1 MYIKGCS
8 SLPAFSPGV
17 FMSNRFLL
25 LGSLLFLS
33 SCAYALDKQIQDI
46 TILTPGAEDT
56 VCYMY
61 VEGLRYKV
69 HPPETVNISKSNQD
83 LIVDCLA
90 PQNRRRKVV
99 IEPALS
105 DHEFLNATNAGT
117 GAVWDYAANAMYTY
131 PSVIEVD
138 FTSARTSP
146 ESMPA
151 QNNPDIKQPEEY
163 KLEEFRPGLPV
174 LNSDRG
180 ATQTPILK
188 RQRVVPSEAYTD
200 GGISPY
206 EGPGTPPDKGDLS
219 GGDINSVIDGL
230 KTSTQSPAAAPAG
243 PPAPMPPGTDAPVQL
258 APAQ

>member
-1 MYIKGCS
+1 M
-8 SLPAFSPGV
+8 F
-17 FMSNRFLL
+17 NRFLL
-25 LGSLLFLS
+25 LGVLLCLS
-33 SCAYALDKQIQDI
+33 SCAYVLDRQIQDI

-56 VCYMY
+56 VCYVY

-69 HPPETVNISKSNQD
+69 HPPETVNISKSKDD

-117 GAVWDYAANAMYTY
+117 GAVWDYAANAMFTY
-131 PSVIEVD
+131 PDIVEVD

-146 ESMPA
+146 ESLPA

-163 KLEEFRPGLPV
+163 MLEEFRPGLPA

-180 ATQTPILK
+180 AVQTPILR
-188 RQRVVPSEAYTD
+188 RQHVVPSQPYTESA
-200 GGISPY
+200 ITPY
-206 EGPGTPPDKGDLS
+206 EGPGKPADKGDL
-219 GGDINSVIDGL
+219 NSVIDGL
-230 KTSTQSPAAAPAG
+230 TTTTTPPPAAPAPSG
-243 PPAPMPPGTDAPVQL
+243 PPVPGNSGPPVPLT
-258 APAQ
+258 PAQPSAQ

>member
-1 MYIKGCS
+1 M
-8 SLPAFSPGV
+8 F
-17 FMSNRFLL
+17 NRFLL

-46 TILTPGAEDT
+46 TVLTPGAEDT
-56 VCYMY
+56 VCYVY

-99 IEPALS
+99 IEPTLS
-105 DHEFLNATNAGT
+105 DHEYLNAANAGA
-117 GAVWDYAANAMYTY
+117 GAVWDYAANAMFTY

-163 KLEEFRPGLPV
+163 LLEEFRPGLPA

-180 ATQTPILK
+180 TTQTPILK
-188 RQRVVPSEAYTD
+188 RRHLVPSESAPSYTE

-206 EGPGTPPDKGDLS
+206 DGPGTPPDKGDLN
-219 GGDINSVIDGL
+219 GADINSVIDGL
-230 KTSTQSPAAAPAG
+230 TTSTKAPAPTPAG
-243 PPAPMPPGTDAPVQL
+243 PPAPMPAGTDAPVQL

>member
-1 MYIKGCS
+1 MFKS
-8 SLPAFSPGV
+8 F
-17 FMSNRFLL
+17 FLL
-25 LGSLLFLS
+25 VSLLFLS
-33 SCAYALDKQIQDI
+33 SCAYVLDKQIQDI
-46 TILTPGAEDT
+46 TVLTPGAEDT
-56 VCYMY
+56 VCYVY

-105 DHEFLNATNAGT
+105 DHEYLNATNAGT
-117 GAVWDYAANAMYTY
+117 GAVWDYAANAMFTY
-131 PSVIEVD
+131 PDVIEVD
-138 FTSARTSP
+138 FTSARTMP

-163 KLEEFRPGLPV
+163 RLEEFRPGLPA

-180 ATQTPILK
+180 AEQTPILK
-188 RQRVVPSEAYTD
+188 RRRMVPSENYTD
-200 GGISPY
+200 GGITPY

-230 KTSTQSPAAAPAG
+230 KTSSKAPAPSATSAPAG
-243 PPAPMPPGTDAPVQL
+243 PPAPMPAGTDAPVQL
-258 APAQ
+258 TPAQ